1 LEQLPLFDKS
11 LFEDEIDISRIYMTI
26 TTRGC
31 VFSCSYCSHNF
42 LSRFNHGRDLRR
54 RSVDNVMFE
63 LLTMKKRY
71 NYREVGFYD
80 SILTVNKIWTLEL
93 MQRYKRQINVPF
105 RAVSHPLCIDEDIAY
120 ALKDAG
126 CHRVQFGVQTFD
138 EKTKREV
145 LLRSEA
151 NERTLR
157 TFGICDQ
164 VGLKYSCDHMFGLPG
179 ESEGQQ
185 ILAARQYSNF
195 KERVRIT
202 CFWTTYFPNTDLVS
216 IARDRGMLTDNDVK
230 LINEAKSGCYI
241 AGSHGYLKNKELIKL
256 FQIYEILF
264 RAMPI
269 LPKKLINIIL
279 DHKLQKIF
287 RYLPKGIALF
297 IIDFIVMFVKKDLSG
312 FQYVNYYLFH
322 IRKKLKKSL
331 KIAGA

>member
-1 LEQLPLFDKS
+1 
-11 LFEDEIDISRIYMTI
+11 
-26 TTRGC
+26 
-31 VFSCSYCSHNF
+31 
-42 LSRFNHGRDLRR
+42 
-54 RSVDNVMFE
+54 
-63 LLTMKKRY
+63 
-71 NYREVGFYD
+71 
-80 SILTVNKIWTLEL
+80 
-93 MQRYKRQINVPF
+93 
-105 RAVSHPLCIDEDIAY
+105 
-120 ALKDAG
+120 
-126 CHRVQFGVQTFD
+126 
-138 EKTKREV
+138 
-145 LLRSEA
+145 
-151 NERTLR
+151 
-157 TFGICDQ
+157 
-164 VGLKYSCDHMFGLPG
+164 
-179 ESEGQQ
+179 
-185 ILAARQYSNF
+185 
-195 KERVRIT
+195 
-202 CFWTTYFPNTDLVS
+202 LVS